1 MLVVLSRIKTN
12 GLISRHLTGITTTK
26 LLLLPRSA
34 CMARYMPSGMQL
46 PSCWNTEMDAFICNC
61 DATGDCNLRTII
73 KGLKRRFKELE
84 TVLLS
89 TEAIERRIFCLDQQ
103 ENEYFV
109 EGMMTAVEKA
119 EKMGFA
125 LPPMNF
131 EKYARRGS
139 EDNEVSSDVRY
150 VYRNHNHTEPAL
162 QTPTSFRS
170 SQMTLVSPIGTGSGT
185 AETTLVWL

>member
-1 MLVVLSRIKTN
+1 
-12 GLISRHLTGITTTK
+12 
-26 LLLLPRSA
+26 
-34 CMARYMPSGMQL
+34 
-46 PSCWNTEMDAFICNC
+46 MDAFICNC
-61 DATGDCNLRTII
+61 DALGDCNLRTIT
-73 KGLKRRFKELE
+73 KGLKRQFKELE
-84 TVLLS
+84 TVILS

-139 EDNEVSSDVRY
+139 EDNEVSSGVRY
-150 VYRNHNHTEPAL
+150 VYRNHNNTESTL

-170 SQMTLVSPIGTGSGT
+170 SQMTLVSPIGTGSGN
-185 AETTLVWL
+185 AETNLVWL

>member
-1 MLVVLSRIKTN
+1 
-12 GLISRHLTGITTTK
+12 
-26 LLLLPRSA
+26 
-34 CMARYMPSGMQL
+34 MARYMPSGIQL
-46 PSCWNTEMDAFICNC
+46 PSCWNAKMDAFICNC
-61 DATGDCNLRTII
+61 DAIGDCNLRTII
-73 KGLKRRFKELE
+73 KGLKRRFQELE

-119 EKMGFA
+119 EKTGFA

-139 EDNEVSSDVRY
+139 EDNEVSSGVRY

-162 QTPTSFRS
+162 QTPASFRS
-170 SQMTLVSPIGTGSGT
+170 SQMTLVSPIETGSGT
-185 AETTLVWL
+185 AETTLVWLRLVGGV

>member
-1 MLVVLSRIKTN
+1 
-12 GLISRHLTGITTTK
+12 
-26 LLLLPRSA
+26 
-34 CMARYMPSGMQL
+34 MARYMPSGIQL
-46 PSCWNTEMDAFICNC
+46 PSCWNIEMDAFICNC
-61 DATGDCNLRTII
+61 DAVGDCTLRTMI

-125 LPPMNF
+125 LPPMDF

-139 EDNEVSSDVRY
+139 EDNEVSPGVRY
-150 VYRNHNHTEPAL
+150 VYRNHNHTEPTL
-162 QTPTSFRS
+162 HTPISFRS

-185 AETTLVWL
+185 AEMTLVWL